1 MDFIAARQ
9 KLFLTAD
16 KQALVGEGDARAAF
30 LFALPGDLIRAQE
43 HDRFGL
49 VDGALAVAETE
60 AEPEAESEAEPKRQP
75 KAKPVLAPETKP
87 ARAPETKEG

>member
-30 LFALPGDLIRAQE
+30 LFVLPGDLIRAEE
-43 HDRFGL
+43 HERFGL
-49 VDGALAVAETE
+49 VDGGLAV
-60 AEPEAESEAEPKRQP
+60 AEPEAEPKAKPKRQP
-75 KAKPVLAPETKP
+75 ETKPARAPETKP